1 MHTNLLK
8 FKCLLGFLWTS
19 AIAAGLLSFIF
30 FSFIDPTAIAA
41 VMNLAREA
49 QTSSFGI
56 YLGVFIFFWFT
67 LNTSTYLAFYFGQL
81 LNKLEQKTEDVEQP
95 TRSPEGETGIPTS

>member
-1 MHTNLLK
+1 MLNLLK
-8 FKCLLGFLWTS
+8 CKCLIGFLWTS

-30 FSFIDPTAIAA
+30 FSFIDPSAIAA
-41 VMNLAREA
+41 VMNLSSEV
-49 QTSSFGI
+49 QTSSFKI

-81 LNKLEQKTEDVEQP
+81 LKKMELEEKESEQ
-95 TRSPEGETGIPTS
+95 RDHASHSETGTQIN